1 MFKRVI
7 VVATQLSG
15 WPVNRIQ
22 WEMRTALSTH
32 FSQVLTLLYVRIVK
46 LRLLMEIVDVWQNEY
61 NDKIIVNFNEKDYT
75 IIYMYNSSK
84 LLFLYNEKTK
94 SKQSLM

>member
-32 FSQVLTLLYVRIVK
+32 FSQVLTLLYVRIV
-46 LRLLMEIVDVWQNEY
+46 
-61 NDKIIVNFNEKDYT
+61 
-75 IIYMYNSSK
+75 
-84 LLFLYNEKTK
+84 
-94 SKQSLM
+94 

>member
-1 MFKRVI
+1 
-7 VVATQLSG
+7 
-15 WPVNRIQ
+15 
-22 WEMRTALSTH
+22 
-32 FSQVLTLLYVRIVK
+32 
-46 LRLLMEIVDVWQNEY
+46 MEIVDVWQNEY